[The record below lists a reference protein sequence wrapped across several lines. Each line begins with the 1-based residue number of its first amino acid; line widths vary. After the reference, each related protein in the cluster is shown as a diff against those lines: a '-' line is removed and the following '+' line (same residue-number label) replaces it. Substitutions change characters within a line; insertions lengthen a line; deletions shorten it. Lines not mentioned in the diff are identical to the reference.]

1 MDHIRHSRLT
11 DLEFVYTP
19 SQTAAAAW
27 YLASPELTE
36 SWGRAKGMTEESM
49 RYIRDA
55 SVLIAE
61 EEARGE
67 TDVEFVREIDRRLRV
82 LKGMRDRAREK
93 QERAVMEAKKARKA
107 QQAARKSMA
116 SMEDVEDVF
125 GTAAAEGK
133 VLRDQS
139 NGRNPFVAV
148 GDKSTL
154 DEPEEDLDSDD

>member
-36 SWGRAKGMTEESM
+36 SWGRAKGMTEESIQ
-49 RYIRDA
+49 YIRDA
-55 SVLIAE
+55 STMIAE

-67 TDVEFVREIDRRLRV
+67 MDVEFVREIDRRLRV

-93 QERAVMEAKKARKA
+93 QEKAVLEAKKARKA
-107 QQAARKSMA
+107 QQAARKSMTL
-116 SMEDVEDVF
+116 MEVDDVF
-125 GTAAAEGK
+125 GTAAAEAK
-133 VLRDQS
+133 VLRDQG
-139 NGRNPFVAV
+139 NGRNPFVAP
-148 GDKSTL
+148 GDKSML
-154 DEPEEDLDSDD
+154 DEPEELDSDD

>member
-49 RYIRDA
+49 RYILDA
-55 SVLIAE
+55 SVIIAE

-93 QERAVMEAKKARKA
+93 QEKAVLEEKKARKE
-107 QQAARKSMA
+107 QQAARKSMT
-116 SMEDVEDVF
+116 SMEVDDVF
-125 GTAAAEGK
+125 GTAAAEAK
-133 VLRDQS
+133 VLRDQG
-139 NGRNPFVAV
+139 NGQNPFVAA
-148 GDKSTL
+148 GDKSLL

>member
-1 MDHIRHSRLT
+1 MDHIRHSHLT

-49 RYIRDA
+49 RYIWDA
-55 SVLIAE
+55 SVIIAE

-93 QERAVMEAKKARKA
+93 QEKAVLEEKKARKE
-107 QQAARKSMA
+107 QQAARKSMT
-116 SMEDVEDVF
+116 SMEVDDVF
-125 GTAAAEGK
+125 GTAAK
-133 VLRDQS
+133 VLRDQG
-139 NGRNPFVAV
+139 NGRNPFVTA
-148 GDKSTL
+148 GDKSLL
-154 DEPEEDLDSDD
+154 DAPEEDLDSDD

>member
-49 RYIRDA
+49 RYIWDA
-55 SVLIAE
+55 SVIIAE

-67 TDVEFVREIDRRLRV
+67 MDVEFVREIDRRLRV

-93 QERAVMEAKKARKA
+93 QDKAVLEAKKARKE

-116 SMEDVEDVF
+116 SMEVDDVF
-125 GTAAAEGK
+125 GTAAAEAK
-133 VLRDQS
+133 VLRDQG
-139 NGRNPFVAV
+139 NGRNPFVTA
-148 GDKSTL
+148 GDKSLL

>member
-1 MDHIRHSRLT
+1 
-11 DLEFVYTP
+11 
-19 SQTAAAAW
+19 
-27 YLASPELTE
+27 
-36 SWGRAKGMTEESM
+36 M

-55 SVLIAE
+55 SVNIAE

-93 QERAVMEAKKARKA
+93 QERAVLEAKKVRKA
-107 QQAARKSMA
+107 QQAARKSMTE
-116 SMEDVEDVF
+116 MEMDDVF
-125 GTAAAEGK
+125 GTSAAEAK
-133 VLRDQS
+133 VLRDQG

>member
-36 SWGRAKGMTEESM
+36 SWGRAKGMTEGSM

-55 SVLIAE
+55 SVNIAE

-93 QERAVMEAKKARKA
+93 QERAVLEAKKVRKA
-107 QQAARKSMA
+107 QQAARKSMTE
-116 SMEDVEDVF
+116 MEMDDVF
-125 GTAAAEGK
+125 GTAAAEAK
-133 VLRDQS
+133 VLRDQG